1 MAEHVALLLK
11 SLKLPTFVRHY
22 RTLLDEQADWTV
34 NAKLKLPK
42 SAKVKFPTCG

>member
-1 MAEHVALLLK
+1 M
-11 SLKLPTFVRHY
+11 TTTI
-22 RTLLDEQADWTV
+22 TLARLHDLRLV

>member
-1 MAEHVALLLK
+1 MFYHL
-11 SLKLPTFVRHY
+11 Y
-22 RTLLDEQADWTV
+22 RGFLNLVGILAAIPFTDTPV